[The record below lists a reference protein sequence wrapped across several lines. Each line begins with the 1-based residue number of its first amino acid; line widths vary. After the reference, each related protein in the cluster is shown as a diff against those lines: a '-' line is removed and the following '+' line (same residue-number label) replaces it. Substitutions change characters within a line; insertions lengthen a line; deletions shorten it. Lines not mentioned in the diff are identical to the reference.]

1 MDKTING
8 NQTNKYFKE
17 YYLKNKERISERNK
31 ELYLKRRSTKDG
43 LEKERKRAT
52 EYTRKYRK
60 NNPEKQK
67 LARKRAYNNR
77 KLKAIKIIGEAK
89 CNRCGCDELDF
100 LEFNHIGGN
109 GCKDW
114 RENKGVAM
122 MDRVIA
128 GRKTDD
134 LEILC
139 RVCNA
144 VDFLERKNNNQAK
157 RFRINWT

>member
-1 MDKTING
+1 
-8 NQTNKYFKE
+8 
-17 YYLKNKERISERNK
+17 
-31 ELYLKRRSTKDG
+31 
-43 LEKERKRAT
+43 
-52 EYTRKYRK
+52 
-60 NNPEKQK
+60 
-67 LARKRAYNNR
+67 
-77 KLKAIKIIGEAK
+77 
-89 CNRCGCDELDF
+89 
-100 LEFNHIGGN
+100 
-109 GCKDW
+109 
-114 RENKGVAM
+114 